1 MTPTPRAA
9 FALALVAVSLLV
21 LPVPVAILLAVALVA
36 ATAVDAWWVRQSPE
50 VVRRVPTHLARGV
63 PAAFRLEP
71 AEPVRI
77 RVRQPL
83 PPDLELEPAQAEGV
97 LNGQLV
103 ARRRGRHTLP
113 APVARRTGP
122 LGLAAWT
129 HQVGEVADVL
139 VYPDLPAARRLASA
153 VRAGKFRDEGLRR
166 RGPLGLGTE
175 FESVRDY
182 VPDDDIRQVNW
193 RATARLGR
201 PMSNQYR
208 IERDRDVVCVIDCG
222 RLMAAPFLAG
232 SVGGEFAGARPE
244 TTAGGGRD
252 RTRLDA
258 ALDAAVA
265 VAAVA
270 DVLGDRCGAIAFAGE
285 VLRSLPPRRAGAR
298 DVVSALFDLEPVPVE
313 SDYELAFAQ
322 IRGVKRA
329 FVLVFTDLLEESAA
343 QPLVE
348 ALPVL
353 ARRHAVAVAG
363 SADPDLDAAVRTEPH
378 VPGDVYRAAVALDVL
393 AARARAAARLQHA
406 GATVVEAPPAILSA
420 SCVRTYL
427 RAKWLARL

>member
-1 MTPTPRAA
+1 VTPTPRAA
-9 FALALVAVSLLV
+9 LALALVAVSLLV
-21 LPVPVAILLAVALVA
+21 VPVPVAILLAVALVA
-36 ATAVDAWWVRQSPE
+36 ATAVDAWWVRRAPE
-50 VVRRVPTHLARGV
+50 VMRHVPAHLARGV
-63 PAAFRLEP
+63 PSLFRLEP
-71 AEPVRI
+71 VDPVRI
-77 RVRQPL
+77 RVRQPR
-83 PPDLELEPAQAEGV
+83 PPDLELDPAQADGT
-97 LNGQLV
+97 LAGQIV

-113 APVARRTGP
+113 PAVARRTGP

-129 HQVGEVADVL
+129 HQVGESADVL

-193 RATARLGR
+193 RATARLDR

-208 IERDRDVVCVIDCG
+208 IERDRDVVCVVDCG
-222 RLMAAPFLAG
+222 RLMAAPFA
-232 SVGGEFAGARPE
+232 
-244 TTAGGGRD
+244 D

-270 DVLGDRCGAIAFAGE
+270 DVLGDRCGVIAFAGE

-313 SDYELAFAQ
+313 SDYDLAFAQ

-363 SADPDLDAAVRTEPH
+363 SADPDLDAAVRSEPQ
-378 VPGDVYRAAVALDVL
+378 VAGDVYRAAVALDVL
-393 AARARAAARLQHA
+393 AARARAAARLRHA
-406 GATVVEAPPAILSA
+406 GATVVEAAPATLA
-420 SCVRTYL
+420 AACVRTYL

>member
-1 MTPTPRAA
+1 VTPTPRAA
-9 FALALVAVSLLV
+9 LALALVAVSLLV
-21 LPVPVAILLAVALVA
+21 VPVPVAVLLAVALVA
-36 ATAVDAWWVRQSPE
+36 ATAVDVWWVRRPPE
-50 VVRRVPTHLARGV
+50 VARHAPSLLARGV
-63 PAAFRLEP
+63 RSPFRLVP

-83 PPDLELEPAQAEGV
+83 PPDLELEPAQADGV
-97 LNGQLV
+97 LDGQLL
-103 ARRRGRHTLP
+103 AWRRGRHTLP
-113 APVARRTGP
+113 PPVARRTGP
-122 LGLAAWT
+122 LGLSAWT
-129 HQVGEVADVL
+129 HRVGDAADVL

-153 VRAGKFRDEGLRR
+153 VRAGKFPDEGLRR

-182 VPDDDIRQVNW
+182 SPDDDIRQVNW

-208 IERDRDVVCVIDCG
+208 LERDRDVVCVVDCG

-232 SVGGEFAGARPE
+232 SV
-244 TTAGGGRD
+244 GGGRD

-329 FVLVFTDLLEESAA
+329 FVLVLTDLLEESAA

-353 ARRHAVAVAG
+353 ARRHAVGVAG
-363 SADPDLDAAVRTEPH
+363 SADPDLDAAVRSQPH
-378 VPGDVYRAAVALDVL
+378 VPGDVYRAAVALEVL

-406 GATVVEAPPAILSA
+406 GATVVEAPPAILA
-420 SCVRTYL
+420 ATCVRTYL
-427 RAKWLARL
+427 RAKSLARL

>member
-1 MTPTPRAA
+1 M
-9 FALALVAVSLLV
+9 
-21 LPVPVAILLAVALVA
+21 
-36 ATAVDAWWVRQSPE
+36 WWVRRPPGVARSVSTQ
-50 VVRRVPTHLARGV
+50 LARGV

-83 PPDLELEPAQAEGV
+83 PPDLELDPAQADGPLEGR
-97 LNGQLV
+97 LV

-113 APVARRTGP
+113 SAVARRIGP

-129 HQVGEVADVL
+129 HSVGEATDVL
-139 VYPDLPAARRLASA
+139 VYPDLPAARRLASS
-153 VRAGKFRDEGLRR
+153 VRTGKFRDEGLRR

-182 VPDDDIRQVNW
+182 SPDDDVRQVNW
-193 RATARLGR
+193 LATARLGR

-208 IERDRDVVCVIDCG
+208 IERDRDVVCVVDCG
-222 RLMAAPFLAG
+222 RLMAAPFA
-232 SVGGEFAGARPE
+232 
-244 TTAGGGRD
+244 D

-313 SDYELAFAQ
+313 SDYDRAFAQ

-329 FVLVFTDLLEESAA
+329 FVLVLTDLLEESAA

-348 ALPVL
+348 ALPIV

-363 SADPDLDAAVRTEPH
+363 SADPDLDAAVRSEPQ
-378 VPGDVYRAAVALDVL
+378 VSGDVYRAAVALDVL

-406 GATVVEAPPAILSA
+406 GATVVEAPPATLA
-420 SCVRTYL
+420 AACVRTYL
-427 RAKWLARL
+427 RAKSLARL